1 MRGFLRTLV
10 AIGLALAATGASAQ
24 PYPSKPITIVVPF
37 AAGSGTDSITRI
49 IGQYLSAALNQ
60 SVVIENKVGASGV
73 LAATY
78 VARAAPDGY
87 TLLMATNSTHSA
99 NPHLFKSLAYD
110 PVKDFAP
117 VARAGSYV
125 FMLVVNPDIPAKT
138 LPELVAHAKANPGK
152 LTYASGNTTGIVA
165 GETLKSKAGI
175 DVLHIPYKSTPPAH
189 QRRARRPRLDDVHRS
204 GARASSTCAPARCA
218 RSPSPRRSAARCCPT
233 CPRCTKPASRAT
245 TSPHGPALFA
255 PAGTPKEI
263 VARLN
268 AEVQQDHRQSGGEG
282 AHRGHRLRRVLRA
295 AGDARR
301 VRAVRAGELGQ
312 ADQGRRHRAAISRQ
326 VQPAFSPVLPIS
338 RVPSASARRVCAEP
352 GRSGFCWLSCGAQP
366 ESQIISKVARILP
379 SRIGEALRVDLAP
392 CASASRAA
400 AACGGA
406 RRAHWW
412 RPCGAVRPSG

>member
-24 PYPSKPITIVVPF
+24 TYPGKPITIVVPF
-37 AAGSGTDSITRI
+37 AAGSGTDSIARI
-49 IGQYLSAALNQ
+49 VGQQLSVAFNQ

-99 NPHLFKSLAYD
+99 NPHLFKSLSYD

-175 DVLHIPYKSTPPAH
+175 DVLHIPYKSTPPALNDVLGGRVSMMFIDLAPGLEH
-189 QRRARRPRLDDVHRS
+189 VRAGTLRPLAV
-204 GARASSTCAPARCA
+204 TTKE
-218 RSPSPRRSAARCCPT
+218 RSALLPDLPSLHEAGIPGYDV
-233 CPRCTKPASRAT
+233 
-245 TSPHGPALFA
+245 TSWAGLFA
-255 PAGTPKEI
+255 PTGTSKEI

-268 AEVQQDHRQSGGEG
+268 DEVRKIIANPD
-282 AHRGHRLRRVLRA
+282 VK
-295 AGDARR
+295 ARI
-301 VRAVRAGELGQ
+301 
-312 ADQGRRHRAAISRQ
+312 AITGFD
-326 VQPAFSPVLPIS
+326 AFSGPPETLAAFVQSELANWGKLIKD
-338 RVPSASARRVCAEP
+338 AGIEP
-352 GRSGFCWLSCGAQP
+352 Q
-366 ESQIISKVARILP
+366 
-379 SRIGEALRVDLAP
+379 
-392 CASASRAA
+392 
-400 AACGGA
+400 
-406 RRAHWW
+406 
-412 RPCGAVRPSG
+412 